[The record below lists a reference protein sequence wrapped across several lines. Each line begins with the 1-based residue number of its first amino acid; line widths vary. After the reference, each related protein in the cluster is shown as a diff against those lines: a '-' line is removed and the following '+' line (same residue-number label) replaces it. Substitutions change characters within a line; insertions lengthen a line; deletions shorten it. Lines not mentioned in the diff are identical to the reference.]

1 MLAGLQNKLCMNSL
15 FKFTK
20 LVKIDSLCIWQFR
33 FTKMKLTHVLSA
45 IARLSLMKTMLNIKE
60 MFKTQAKQQRKI
72 RTHFNLIY
80 RRPIFFQ
87 CWKQVLHIASNNML
101 YIYNEEIHDM
111 IEQIT
116 KSILICDATRIKG
129 VGEVDKLHQFYM
141 GLSLN

>member
-1 MLAGLQNKLCMNSL
+1 MLMLAGLQNTLCMNSL

-20 LVKIDSLCIWQFR
+20 LVKIDSLSIWQFR

-87 CWKQVLHIASNNML
+87 C
-101 YIYNEEIHDM
+101 
-111 IEQIT
+111 
-116 KSILICDATRIKG
+116 
-129 VGEVDKLHQFYM
+129 
-141 GLSLN
+141 